1 MNLDYDILSNIKS
14 FLTEDYI
21 YFAPVSKQWNI
32 VWGNSPRKTR
42 KISEFTTIPQI
53 CQIVKMDSSKNK
65 WFHFLLKWK
74 QLLLLLIDS
83 NIVYVNHK
91 LKNGRCFICNK
102 RFDEI

>member
-21 YFAPVSKQWNI
+21 YFAPVSKQWNR

-53 CQIVKMDSSKNK
+53 WQIVKMNSSKNK

-83 NIVYVNHK
+83 NLVYVNHK